1 MGELVY
7 SMYSMNFTQFVEK
20 HSLFITLLVLFLIIG
35 ALDIVGVDSM
45 MYKQICSAFS
55 PITLSACTDYYDVPI
70 WQVYL
75 SVALLAALYHVH
87 AELRIT
93 NKHLKKN

>member
-1 MGELVY
+1 MKAMRFIGE
-7 SMYSMNFTQFVEK
+7 
-20 HSLFITLLVLFLIIG
+20 HSLFISLLVLFLLIG
-35 ALDIVGVDSM
+35 VLDIVNVDRVV
-45 MYKQICSAFS
+45 YKWICMFFAPGINSTCA
-55 PITLSACTDYYDVPI
+55 DYYDVPI

-93 NKHLKKN
+93 NKHLKKS